1 MTSIASD
8 GHAPSHHLA
17 GIVLR
22 PLVTRAELEACVT
35 LQTEVWGE
43 GFADVTSPALLKVVQ
58 EVGGVAAGAFTEED
72 DRLEGFVFG
81 VSGFRDGRPAHWS
94 HMLAVRPG
102 HRGRGLG
109 VLLKR
114 YQRELLL
121 EVGIDTVFWTFD
133 PLVARNAH
141 LNLARLGAGVE
152 RYVRDYYGAGGD
164 SALSS
169 GIGTDRM
176 IVRWEL
182 TSERVTR
189 ALAEDGRPEPA
200 RQAAVGADPS
210 LDPARSPIVD
220 VVEQADGSVDPWW
233 PEGDDR
239 DGSLASWQGAP
250 ALRVEIPAD
259 ILAVRDRDLEQ
270 ARGWRRAS
278 RHALEA
284 ALDRGYRVET
294 LVRAVPSA
302 GETSRRCWYLLL
314 RGEP

>member
-8 GHAPSHHLA
+8 GQAPSRHPA

-22 PLVTRAELEACVT
+22 PLVTHAELEACVA

-58 EVGGVAAGAFTEED
+58 EVGGVAAGAFSADE

-81 VSGFRDGRPAHWS
+81 VSGVRGGRPAHWS

-121 EVGIDTVFWTFD
+121 EAGIETVFWTFD

-141 LNLARLGAGVE
+141 LNLVRLGAGIE
-152 RYVRDYYGAGGD
+152 RYVRDYYGTGGD
-164 SALSS
+164 SALSA

-182 TSERVTR
+182 ASERATR
-189 ALAEDGRPEPA
+189 ALARDGRAGATDRPA
-200 RQAAVGADPS
+200 
-210 LDPARSPIVD
+210 DPARAPVVD
-220 VVEQADGSVDPWW
+220 VVERADGSVDPWW
-233 PEGDDR
+233 PEGDDG
-239 DGSLASWQGAP
+239 DGPVAAWRELP
-250 ALRVEIPAD
+250 AVRVEIPAD
-259 ILAVRDRDLEQ
+259 ILAVRDRDPER

-284 ALDRGYRVET
+284 ALGRGYRVET
-294 LVRAVPSA
+294 LIRAAPIG
-302 GETSRRCWYLLL
+302 GETPRRCWYLLL